1 MAGYKA
7 ASGKP
12 KPRNLKRTVDGEE
25 IKPCLYIN
33 SNGKK
38 MMAGSL
44 NGEICKDE
52 FGKVLPLSSIKH
64 NGIL

>member
-52 FGKVLPLSSIKH
+52 FGKVCPCMSYQ
-64 NGIL
+64 

>member
-33 SNGKK
+33 C
-38 MMAGSL
+38 SL
-44 NGEICKDE
+44 
-52 FGKVLPLSSIKH
+52 SIE
-64 NGIL
+64 NNILTLGI

>member
-7 ASGKP
+7 GTGKP
-12 KPRNLKRTVDGEE
+12 KPRNVKRTWDGEE
-25 IKPCLYIN
+25 IKPCLFIN
-33 SNGKK
+33 SNGRK
-38 MMAGSL
+38 MMAGSI

-52 FGKVLPLSSIKH
+52 FGKVLPLGSIKH